1 MEGEDVKKK
10 RKKRRWNRPHE
21 QRWKIRRLNR
31 SETSSLKL
39 NNACNMYIYIR
50 GKGVEEE
57 EPWKSIAPLYK
68 RANGFAS
75 RRNVYGGGH

>member
-1 MEGEDVKKK
+1 MY
-10 RKKRRWNRPHE
+10 
-21 QRWKIRRLNR
+21 I
-31 SETSSLKL
+31 
-39 NNACNMYIYIR
+39 YIYIR

-57 EPWKSIAPLYK
+57 EPWKSIASLYK

>member
-1 MEGEDVKKK
+1 MENPSVESKRDVVVEI
-10 RKKRRWNRPHE
+10 E
-21 QRWKIRRLNR
+21 QR
-31 SETSSLKL
+31 
-39 NNACNMYIYIR
+39 MQYVYIYIR
-50 GKGVEEE
+50 GKGMEEE

>member
-1 MEGEDVKKK
+1 MENPSVESKRDVVVEI
-10 RKKRRWNRPHE
+10 E
-21 QRWKIRRLNR
+21 QR
-31 SETSSLKL
+31 
-39 NNACNMYIYIR
+39 MQYVYIYIR

>member
-1 MEGEDVKKK
+1 MENPSVESKRDVVVEI
-10 RKKRRWNRPHE
+10 E
-21 QRWKIRRLNR
+21 QR
-31 SETSSLKL
+31 
-39 NNACNMYIYIR
+39 MQYVYIYVYIR

>member
-1 MEGEDVKKK
+1 
-10 RKKRRWNRPHE
+10 
-21 QRWKIRRLNR
+21 
-31 SETSSLKL
+31 
-39 NNACNMYIYIR
+39 MYIYIR